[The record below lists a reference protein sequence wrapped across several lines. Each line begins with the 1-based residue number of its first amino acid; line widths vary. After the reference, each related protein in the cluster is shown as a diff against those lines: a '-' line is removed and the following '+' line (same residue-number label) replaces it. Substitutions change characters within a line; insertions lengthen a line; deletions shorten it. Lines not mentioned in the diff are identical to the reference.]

1 MVMKVCPPM
10 FSAKRIRESA
20 EADTV
25 SPVVTIFRSRS
36 RPCLTIIGRP
46 EFPVQLA
53 AILTPLNYVPDSD
66 FVELTDF
73 DADNVGSRTVVVID
87 GSVPGALEL
96 SERMG
101 ADVAKILV
109 SGETDFAFRARC
121 ARAHVSTVVGEPID
135 QTEFIQWLEYLGGM
149 HHEQPASV
157 LLVDDD
163 PLTSEVYAE
172 TLRARGLIVSVLNDP
187 FRIIQALDSVNYD
200 IIIMDMQMPGTD
212 GIEVAKVVRQFKA
225 HIAVPI
231 LFLSAEE
238 DEEIQMEA
246 RHFGGDDFITKRT
259 DLDAIATLVQ
269 LRVQRARVM
278 RALIER
284 DGLTGLVDHL
294 RFKERA
300 RHELARAQRTNS
312 RFCMAMVDVDHFK
325 SVNDTWGHQ
334 VGDHVL
340 STLARSLT
348 GWLHRTD
355 LVGRYGG
362 EEFAVILLDTTPE
375 AMFEVLDRFRQ
386 HFATVAF
393 DGNSEPFF
401 VTVSIGIAGSEGCD
415 DLATLLAEADR
426 ALYQAKENGRNQVVT
441 ASPRGSGTAVSTTPA
456 TLPGDEIFTP
466 VFLRSDSIG
475 SRS

>member
-1 MVMKVCPPM
+1 M
-10 FSAKRIRESA
+10 FSAKRNPESSEA
-20 EADTV
+20 ETV
-25 SPVVTIFRSRS
+25 SPVVTIFRCRA
-36 RPCLTIIGRP
+36 RPFLTVIGGP
-46 EFPVQLA
+46 EFLSQLA
-53 AILTPLNYVPDSD
+53 AILTPLNYTPDSD
-66 FVELTDF
+66 SVQVADF
-73 DADNVGSRTVVVID
+73 DAAMVGTHTVVVID
-87 GSVPGALEL
+87 GSIREAVEL

-101 ADVAKILV
+101 ADVPKILV

-121 ARAHVSTVVGEPID
+121 ARAHVSAIVSEPIE
-135 QTEFIQWLEYLGGM
+135 QTELIQWLEYLGGM
-149 HHEQPASV
+149 YHEQPASV
-157 LLVDDD
+157 FLVDDD

-172 TLRARGLIVSVLNDP
+172 LLRTKGLIVSVLNDP
-187 FRIIQALDSVNYD
+187 FRIIQALDSVRYD

-238 DEEIQMEA
+238 DETIQMKA

-300 RHELARAQRTNS
+300 RHELARANRTKS
-312 RFCMAMVDVDHFK
+312 PFCMAMIDVDHFK
-325 SVNDTWGHQ
+325 RVNDSWGHQ

-340 STLARSLT
+340 STLARGLT
-348 GWLHRTD
+348 GWLRRTD

-375 AMFEVLDRFRQ
+375 AVFDVLDRFRQ

-393 DGNSEPFF
+393 DGDTEAFS

-415 DLATLLAEADR
+415 DVAMLFAEADR
-426 ALYQAKENGRNQVVT
+426 ALYRAKNSGRNQVVM
-441 ASPRGSGTAVSTTPA
+441 APRCGSAIAVSTTPS
-456 TLPGDEIFTP
+456 TVPGDEIFTP
-466 VFLRSDSIG
+466 AVLDSSRIGTRS
-475 SRS
+475 